1 MLYTAAA
8 DMIRSKRPART
19 IVTTYFPSPLPHTE
33 QTIAFL
39 AFFLFGCCFFARPV
53 ALDLAMLC
61 LVGLWFVVF
70 GVGVDLGFQGPGNR
84 PLVAHDGTDTFA
96 TSSNYSEKHNMS

>member
-1 MLYTAAA
+1 MIGVRFAIGWRHQNVKCAAA
-8 DMIRSKRPART
+8 DIMVRSKRPART

-53 ALDLAMLC
+53 ALDLAMVVW
-61 LVGLWFVVF
+61 LVCGFW
-70 GVGVDLGFQGPGNR
+70 VGVDLGFRGPGNR
-84 PLVAHDGTDTFA
+84 PLVAHDG
-96 TSSNYSEKHNMS
+96 H

>member
-1 MLYTAAA
+1 MIGVRFAIGWRHQNVTCAAA
-8 DMIRSKRPART
+8 DIMVRSKRPART

-53 ALDLAMLC
+53 ALDLAM
-61 LVGLWFVVF
+61 VVVF
-70 GVGVDLGFQGPGNR
+70 FWLVCGFWGWSGSRVPGAR
-84 PLVAHDGTDTFA
+84 
-96 TSSNYSEKHNMS
+96 K